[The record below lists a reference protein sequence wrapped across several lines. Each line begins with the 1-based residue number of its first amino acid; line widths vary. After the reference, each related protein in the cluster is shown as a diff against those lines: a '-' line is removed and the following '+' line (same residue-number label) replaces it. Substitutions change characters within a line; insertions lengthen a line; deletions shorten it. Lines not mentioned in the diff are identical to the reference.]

1 MNETRLALATVI
13 DGAGKVLL
21 SGTEARC
28 LGWLALN
35 GESGATM
42 CLLYPGAI
50 IAGLRVIE
58 FGWTERG
65 GVFWRGE
72 KVEK

>member
-1 MNETRLALATVI
+1 MNDLQLATI
-13 DGAGKVLL
+13 CDANGKVLL
-21 SGTEARC
+21 SGTKAHC

-50 IAGLRVIE
+50 IGGLRVIE

-65 GVFWRGE
+65 GVYWRGE